1 MDAILEFSSRDV
13 IYLGPVFAI
22 GVALWFWSS
31 FRTHVWLPTVILL
44 HVLLIQRSE
53 EITFGEIIFGT
64 YFFSVL
70 GFWFVRRRLFQE
82 KPILEGTADLVFIV
96 FLVLCTFSFAPAI
109 LYKADPVKWLR
120 EYIVFLGFLLYF
132 PVRQYCR
139 EKNYTIF
146 LLSFLLLA
154 AYVAISNLIQYK
166 LATAV
171 AFYFWEL
178 VGYRQTASE
187 PLMMAIVLVC
197 TSLFLYTKSGS
208 LKLLYLALVSFFGV
222 CLMLTFSR
230 GYWIA
235 IVLGFVLIFFLVEK
249 SEKLRMFRYAAAF
262 TGVASFVVVFL
273 FSDFAKLLFD
283 AIYIRFLSVGN
294 IMSDPS
300 VQNRLHESTAVIA
313 HIASNP
319 IVGRG
324 LGTLFR
330 YQNVLLERTYEGWY
344 VHNAYLFLWFKL
356 GLFGLITFMA
366 AYLLRLRQNFE
377 AFRKQHNPARRAMLL
392 GCFAILAV
400 MIPLSITS
408 PQFYARDSVLIIAI
422 CWGIASAEY
431 SKLSPKANS
440 SKIVQHWCGP
450 CAAPL
455 G

>member
-1 MDAILEFSSRDV
+1 MDSIFEFSLRSLV
-13 IYLGPVFAI
+13 YLVPIFALGLAFYI
-22 GVALWFWSS
+22 WSS
-31 FRTHVWLPTVILL
+31 LRTHVWIPTVILL
-44 HVLLIQRSE
+44 HFLLIQRSE
-53 EITFGEIIFGT
+53 EITFGELVFGI

-70 GFWFVRRRLFQE
+70 GFWFVRRKLFQE
-82 KPILEGTADLVFIV
+82 KSILEDTPDVVFVV
-96 FLVLCTFSFAPAI
+96 FLILCTFSFVPAM
-109 LYKADPVKWLR
+109 LYTADPFKWFR
-120 EYIVFLGFLLYF
+120 EYIVFIGFLLYF
-132 PVRQYCR
+132 PIREYCR
-139 EKNYTIF
+139 EHNYTIL
-146 LLSFLLLA
+146 LLSFLVLA
-154 AYVAISNLIQYK
+154 AYVAISNLNQYK

-187 PLMMAIVLVC
+187 SLMMAIILVC

-222 CLMLTFSR
+222 SLILTFSR

-235 IVLGFVLIFFLVEK
+235 IVLGFLLIFFLVEK
-249 SEKLRMFRYAAAF
+249 SEKLRMFRYVAAS
-262 TGVASFVVVFL
+262 TGVASFLVVFL
-273 FSDFAKLLFD
+273 FSDFPKFLFD
-283 AIYIRFLSVGN
+283 AIYTRFLSVGN
-294 IMSDPS
+294 IVSDPS

-344 VHNAYLFLWFKL
+344 VHNAYLFLWFKV

-366 AYLLRLRQNFE
+366 SYLLRLRQNLE

-440 SKIVQHWCGP
+440 SKIV
-450 CAAPL
+450 
-455 G
+455 